1 MERRVSHCWKCKK
14 TVDSEQHNK
23 CGTCGWIICR
33 CGACEKNCPVGE
45 GARSIEEER
54 AAREKIDLAV
64 KYQDKIKRACDRL
77 QDLEL
82 ADDKSVTT
90 FFIELILKMR
100 SEILDSTQFD
110 NHYWS
115 LAERI
120 KDQIAVKS
128 SNPEMREL
136 LHALRDKMIRLAPGR
151 LEKSAK
157 AFFQV

>member
-1 MERRVSHCWKCKK
+1 
-14 TVDSEQHNK
+14 
-23 CGTCGWIICR
+23 
-33 CGACEKNCPVGE
+33 VGE